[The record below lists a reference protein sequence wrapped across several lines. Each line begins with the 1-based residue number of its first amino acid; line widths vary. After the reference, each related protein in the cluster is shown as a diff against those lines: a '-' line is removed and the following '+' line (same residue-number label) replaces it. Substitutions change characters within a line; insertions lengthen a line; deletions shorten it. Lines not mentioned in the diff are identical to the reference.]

1 MDIKYRKLAVEWL
14 NSDRD
19 FDKGIAILQDA
30 HFKPGVV
37 AKLVKD
43 KHKAL
48 ARERLKVQ
56 IYALISLWGDNPQLE
71 DTDAELNVFDGKE
84 SPADVDDETS
94 KSIFDAEKTVTG
106 NISAVVRRYCELY
119 RQRDKAFKDLKAVGE
134 KNDDESCMI
143 RQQLTRQM
151 EDNTEQMESLY
162 PLYEI
167 YTQTHE
173 DISEEEASA
182 AIAEKSDEKESEE
195 AGLSEEENL
204 AAMTKDELVKLQ
216 YSIAKRIARG
226 KNNLLYQSENKQEVE
241 NPMPESPK
249 RVKIETRIA
258 RLEEELLRVKYA
270 IARK

>member
-14 NSDRD
+14 NSNRD
-19 FDKGIAILQDA
+19 FDKGIGLLQEA
-30 HFKPGVV
+30 HFRPGVV

-56 IYALISLWGDNPQLE
+56 IYALISLWGDNPQID

-94 KSIFDAEKTVTG
+94 KSIFDAEKTATG
-106 NISAVVRRYCELY
+106 NISAVIRRYCELY

-151 EDNTEQMESLY
+151 EDNTEQMEALY
-162 PLYEI
+162 PLYEK
-167 YTQTHE
+167 YTQTNE

-182 AIAEKSDEKESEE
+182 AIAVKHEDVKDDAEM
-195 AGLSEEENL
+195 SEEENL